1 MYCGNCGGEIT
12 EKDAYCPYC
21 GVMNVRAAETEYME
35 KLEDIRENTEKLGD
49 EGGRHTKKEVRRV
62 GRLAVI
68 IFAIVAVLV
77 LGLFVFSWA
86 MDHFFY
92 GNGRDAR
99 DEAAFKEKYFPK
111 LEELYASG
119 DMDATC
125 DYLNEIGGEDGAEV
139 LQMWPH
145 YKYISYY
152 MDYKIVHAIP
162 GTELDNDFWNLKYDE
177 VLYAGIEL
185 IYQAGYFGQKNMSA
199 EETEKVKEYAS
210 EAEDIFSEY
219 FSLDKSE
226 LDEIYR
232 NCTDEDGYVY
242 YTKIQEWAK
251 KTGGAK

>member
-12 EKDAYCPYC
+12 DKDAYCPYC

-62 GRLAVI
+62 GKLAVI

-199 EETEKVKEYAS
+199 EETEKVKKYAS

-232 NCTDEDGYVY
+232 NCTDEEGYVY

>member
-12 EKDAYCPYC
+12 DKDAYCPYC

-162 GTELDNDFWNLKYDE
+162 GTELDNDFWNLKYGE

-199 EETEKVKEYAS
+199 EETEKVKGYAS

-232 NCTDEDGYVY
+232 DCTDEEGYVY

>member
-12 EKDAYCPYC
+12 DKDAYCPYC
-21 GVMNVRAAETEYME
+21 GVMNPRAAETEYME

-199 EETEKVKEYAS
+199 EETEKVKGYAS

>member
-12 EKDAYCPYC
+12 DKDAYCPYC

-162 GTELDNDFWNLKYDE
+162 GTELDNDFWNLKYGD
-177 VLYAGIEL
+177 VLCAGIEL

-199 EETEKVKEYAS
+199 EETEKVKGYAS

-232 NCTDEDGYVY
+232 DCTDEEGYVY

>member
-199 EETEKVKEYAS
+199 EETEKVKGYAS

>member
-49 EGGRHTKKEVRRV
+49 EGGRHTKKEIRRV
-62 GRLAVI
+62 GK
-68 IFAIVAVLV
+68 FAAFVFIIVAVFV
-77 LGLFVFSWA
+77 TGLFVFSWA
-86 MDHFFY
+86 MDNVFF
-92 GNGRDAR
+92 GSGRNAR

-199 EETEKVKEYAS
+199 EETEKVKKYAS

-219 FSLDKSE
+219 LSLDKSE

-232 NCTDEDGYVY
+232 NCTDEEGYVY

>member
-12 EKDAYCPYC
+12 DKDAYCPYC

-199 EETEKVKEYAS
+199 EETEKVKKYAS

-232 NCTDEDGYVY
+232 DCTDEEGYVY

>member
-12 EKDAYCPYC
+12 DKDAYCPYC

-199 EETEKVKEYAS
+199 EETEKVKKYAS

-232 NCTDEDGYVY
+232 NCTDEEGYVY

>member
-12 EKDAYCPYC
+12 DKDAYCPYC

-199 EETEKVKEYAS
+199 EETEKVKKYAS

>member
-1 MYCGNCGGEIT
+1 MYCGNCGAEIT

-49 EGGRHTKKEVRRV
+49 EGGRHTKKEIRRV
-62 GRLAVI
+62 GK
-68 IFAIVAVLV
+68 FAAFVFIIVAVFV
-77 LGLFVFSWA
+77 TGLFVFSWA

-99 DEAAFKEKYFPK
+99 NEAAFKEKYFPK

-199 EETEKVKEYAS
+199 EETEKVKKYAS

>member
-12 EKDAYCPYC
+12 DKDAYCPYC

-199 EETEKVKEYAS
+199 EETEKVKGYAS

>member
-12 EKDAYCPYC
+12 DKDAYCPYC

-49 EGGRHTKKEVRRV
+49 EGGRHTKKEVKRV

-199 EETEKVKEYAS
+199 EETEKVKKYAS

-232 NCTDEDGYVY
+232 DCTDEEGYVY

>member
-12 EKDAYCPYC
+12 DKDAYCPYC

-49 EGGRHTKKEVRRV
+49 EGGRHTKKEIRRI
-62 GRLAVI
+62 GR
-68 IFAIVAVLV
+68 FAARVFIIVAVFV
-77 LGLFVFSWA
+77 AGLFAFSWA
-86 MDHFFY
+86 MDNVFF
-92 GNGRDAR
+92 GSGRNAR

-162 GTELDNDFWNLKYDE
+162 GTELDNDFWNLKYGE

-199 EETEKVKEYAS
+199 VETEKVKKYAA

-251 KTGGAK
+251 KTGGAT

>member
-199 EETEKVKEYAS
+199 EETEKVKKYAS

>member
-12 EKDAYCPYC
+12 DKDAYCPYC

-185 IYQAGYFGQKNMSA
+185 IYQAGYFGHKNMSA

>member
-12 EKDAYCPYC
+12 DKDAYCPYC

-162 GTELDNDFWNLKYDE
+162 GTELDNDFWNLKYGD
-177 VLYAGIEL
+177 VLCAGIEL

-199 EETEKVKEYAS
+199 EETEKVKGYAS

-232 NCTDEDGYVY
+232 NCTDEEGYVY

>member
-12 EKDAYCPYC
+12 DKDAYCPYC

-152 MDYKIVHAIP
+152 MDYKIVHAIL

>member
-12 EKDAYCPYC
+12 DKDAYCPYC

-185 IYQAGYFGQKNMSA
+185 IYPAGYFGQKNMSA
-199 EETEKVKEYAS
+199 EETEKVKKYAS

-232 NCTDEDGYVY
+232 NCTDEEGYVY

>member
-12 EKDAYCPYC
+12 DKDAYCPYC

-199 EETEKVKEYAS
+199 EETEKVKKYAS
-210 EAEDIFSEY
+210 EAEDLFSEY

-232 NCTDEDGYVY
+232 NCTDEEGYVY

>member
-12 EKDAYCPYC
+12 DKDAYCPYC
-21 GVMNVRAAETEYME
+21 GVMNPRAAETEYME

-162 GTELDNDFWNLKYDE
+162 GTELDNDFWNLKYGE

-199 EETEKVKEYAS
+199 EETEKVKGYAS

-232 NCTDEDGYVY
+232 NCTDEEGYVY

>member
-12 EKDAYCPYC
+12 DKDAYCPYC

-49 EGGRHTKKEVRRV
+49 EGGRHTKKELRRI
-62 GRLAVI
+62 GR
-68 IFAIVAVLV
+68 FAARVFIIVAVFV
-77 LGLFVFSWA
+77 AGLFAFSWA
-86 MDHFFY
+86 MDNVFF
-92 GNGRDAR
+92 GSRRNAR

-162 GTELDNDFWNLKYDE
+162 GMELDNDFWNLKYDE

-199 EETEKVKEYAS
+199 VETEKVKKYAA

>member
-12 EKDAYCPYC
+12 DKDAYCPYC

-162 GTELDNDFWNLKYDE
+162 GTELDNDFWNLKYGE

-199 EETEKVKEYAS
+199 EETKKVKKYAS

>member
-199 EETEKVKEYAS
+199 EETEKVKKYAS

-219 FSLDKSE
+219 LSLDKSE

-232 NCTDEDGYVY
+232 NCTDEEGYVY

>member
-12 EKDAYCPYC
+12 DKDAYCPYC
-21 GVMNVRAAETEYME
+21 GVMNPRAAETEYME

-49 EGGRHTKKEVRRV
+49 EGGRHTKKEIRRI
-62 GRLAVI
+62 GK
-68 IFAIVAVLV
+68 FAAFVFIIVAVFV
-77 LGLFVFSWA
+77 AGLFAFSWA

-152 MDYKIVHAIP
+152 MDYQIVHAIP

-185 IYQAGYFGQKNMSA
+185 IYQAGYFGQKNMST
-199 EETEKVKEYAS
+199 EETEKVKKYAS

>member
-12 EKDAYCPYC
+12 DKDAYCPYC
-21 GVMNVRAAETEYME
+21 GVMNPRAAETEYME

-199 EETEKVKEYAS
+199 EETEKVKKYAS

>member
-12 EKDAYCPYC
+12 DKDAYCPYC
-21 GVMNVRAAETEYME
+21 GVMNPRAAETEYME

-49 EGGRHTKKEVRRV
+49 EGGRHTKKEIRRV
-62 GRLAVI
+62 GK
-68 IFAIVAVLV
+68 FAAFVFIIVAVFV
-77 LGLFVFSWA
+77 TGLFVFSWA

>member
-12 EKDAYCPYC
+12 DKDAYCPYC

-162 GTELDNDFWNLKYDE
+162 GMELDNDFWNLKYDE

-210 EAEDIFSEY
+210 EAEDIFAEY

>member
-1 MYCGNCGGEIT
+1 
-12 EKDAYCPYC
+12 
-21 GVMNVRAAETEYME
+21 
-35 KLEDIRENTEKLGD
+35 
-49 EGGRHTKKEVRRV
+49 
-62 GRLAVI
+62 
-68 IFAIVAVLV
+68 
-77 LGLFVFSWA
+77 
-86 MDHFFY
+86 
-92 GNGRDAR
+92 
-99 DEAAFKEKYFPK
+99 
-111 LEELYASG
+111 
-119 DMDATC
+119 MDATC

-152 MDYKIVHAIP
+152 MDYQIVHAIP
-162 GTELDNDFWNLKYDE
+162 GTELDNDFWNLKYGE

-199 EETEKVKEYAS
+199 EETEKVKGYAS

>member
-12 EKDAYCPYC
+12 DKDAYCPYC

-162 GTELDNDFWNLKYDE
+162 GTELDNDFWNLKYGD

-199 EETEKVKEYAS
+199 EETEKVKGYAS

-232 NCTDEDGYVY
+232 DCTDEEGYVY

>member
-12 EKDAYCPYC
+12 DKDAYCPYC

-35 KLEDIRENTEKLGD
+35 KLEDLRENTEKLGD

-199 EETEKVKEYAS
+199 EETEKVKKYAS

-232 NCTDEDGYVY
+232 NCTDEEGYVY

>member
-12 EKDAYCPYC
+12 DKDAYCPYC
-21 GVMNVRAAETEYME
+21 GVMNPRAAETEYME

-199 EETEKVKEYAS
+199 EETEKVKKYAS

-232 NCTDEDGYVY
+232 NCTDEEGYVY

>member
-1 MYCGNCGGEIT
+1 MYCGNCGAEIT
-12 EKDAYCPYC
+12 DKDAYCPYC

>member
-12 EKDAYCPYC
+12 DKDAYCPYC

-162 GTELDNDFWNLKYDE
+162 GTELDNDFWNLKYGE

-199 EETEKVKEYAS
+199 EETEKVKGYAS
-210 EAEDIFSEY
+210 EAEDLFSEY

>member
-12 EKDAYCPYC
+12 DKDAYCPYC

-62 GRLAVI
+62 GKLAVI

-199 EETEKVKEYAS
+199 EETEKVKKYAS
-210 EAEDIFSEY
+210 EAEDLFSEY

-232 NCTDEDGYVY
+232 NCTDEEGYVY